1 MAFTFLLWRIILS
14 LSNGLEWGC
23 NRMAPPAST
32 EVLEKLAAAIGE
44 AVYLDIAKWHLY
56 LNDAKLHL
64 PLAEQLYPLIVERC
78 LSQNTVSSV
87 LQGFSVPVGGGRHQI
102 PLLDLLPTQ
111 GLPQLLDVLEDF
123 QANL

>member
-1 MAFTFLLWRIILS
+1 MAL
-14 LSNGLEWGC
+14 
-23 NRMAPPAST
+23 PASS

-56 LNDAKLHL
+56 LNDAKLHV
-64 PLAEQLYPLIVERC
+64 PVAEQLYPLVAENR
-78 LSQNTVSSV
+78 LSQSAVSAV
-87 LQGFSVPVGGGRHQI
+87 LQAFSVPVGGGRNQI
-102 PLLDLLPTQ
+102 PLLDLLPSQ

>member
-1 MAFTFLLWRIILS
+1 MAH
-14 LSNGLEWGC
+14 
-23 NRMAPPAST
+23 PASS

-44 AVYLDIAKWHLY
+44 AVYLDVAKWHLY

-64 PLAEQLYPLIVERC
+64 PLAEQLYPLIDARR
-78 LSQNTVSSV
+78 LSQDTVSAV
-87 LQGFSVPVGGGRHQI
+87 LQAFPVPVGGGRRQI
-102 PLLDLLPTQ
+102 PLLDLLPKQ